1 MYSHKTL
8 VFIALAASTATP
20 ALSAPVLE
28 GQKQAR
34 AAFSGRDLANHN
46 FLDDFKTLGEF
57 VNTTGLSGRD
67 LASFLDGVKGD
78 FKTFGEL
85 VKNKT
90 GLRREPSPLSLPDL
104 SGIGKTVLGAGASLA
119 AADASLA
126 AADAIKGFFDSN
138 STSRRDLNEALQ
150 LLSRQLDELD

>member
-1 MYSHKTL
+1 MYSPKTL
-8 VFIALAASTATP
+8 AFLALAASTATP

-34 AAFSGRDLANHN
+34 ATFSGRDLANHN

-57 VNTTGLSGRD
+57 VKNT
-67 LASFLDGVKGD
+67 
-78 FKTFGEL
+78 
-85 VKNKT
+85 T

-104 SGIGKTVLGAGASLA
+104 SGIGKTILGAGT
-119 AADASLA
+119 SLA
-126 AADAIKGFFDSN
+126 AADAIKGIFDSN
-138 STSRRDLNEALQ
+138 STSRRDINEALQ